1 MKKIILLFAI
11 FSLLL
16 VAVFAFTGCAKA
28 AASVNGMEIKS
39 SEVDFYIDFIK
50 TQNPEL
56 AGPENEETLKMI
68 EFQVTEALVL
78 NKLLEAYA
86 LENDMA
92 VTDEE
97 YENELSK
104 LKAMHATEEEF
115 LQELKANNLTMEFLS
130 KELRMQVLR
139 DKVFDKETADV
150 VVDEAE
156 ILEYYE
162 DNKDI
167 YFKIEE
173 QARMG
178 HILIRF
184 ESEDGAEIAEIPAE
198 EELLSKSDAF
208 QKVSDIKNE
217 IDSGASFEDLARK
230 YSQDPFSAENGGEMG
245 FIGKGQLVE
254 EFEEA
259 AFLLKDGETSDIVET
274 IFGYH
279 IIKMYEYM
287 EASYMAFDEVKE
299 DIKNYIE
306 SVNKNEKWEKF
317 MTALQDA
324 ADIEYFNKSEPETGQ

>member
-1 MKKIILLFAI
+1 MI
-11 FSLLL
+11 SLLL
-16 VAVFAFTGCAKA
+16 VTVFAFTGCAKA
-28 AASVNGMEIKS
+28 AASVNGNEIKS

-56 AGPENEETLKMI
+56 AGPGNEETLKMI
-68 EFQVTEALVL
+68 EFQVTEALVI

-86 LENDMA
+86 QQNDMA
-92 VTDEE
+92 VTEQE

-139 DKVFDKETADV
+139 NKVFDKETADV
-150 VVDEAE
+150 IATETE
-156 ILEYYE
+156 MLEYYE
-162 DNKDI
+162 NNKDI
-167 YFKIEE
+167 YFKVEE
-173 QARMG
+173 QARLG

-184 ESEDGAEIAEIPAE
+184 EGENGDDLTGIPAE

-208 QKVSDIKNE
+208 QKISDIKNE
-217 IDSGASFEDLARK
+217 IENGASFEDLARK

-259 AFLLKDGETSDIVET
+259 AFLLKDGEISDIVET
-274 IFGYH
+274 VFGYH

-287 EASYMAFDEVKE
+287 EASYMAFDEAKE
-299 DIKNYIE
+299 DIQSYIE
-306 SVNKNEKWEKF
+306 YVNKNEKWEKF
-317 MTALQDA
+317 VAALQDA
-324 ADIEYFNKSEPETGQ
+324 ADIKYFNKSEPEAGQ